1 MNLSFRQLRYAVTA
15 AELGN
20 LSRAALQLHVSQPS
34 ISAAIAQIEAEFGQ
48 AIFVR
53 RRGSGVALTAFGRSM
68 IDQAQRVLG
77 ALRGL
82 EQLGLAARE
91 PFGRLVLGCF
101 DELAPY
107 YAPALS
113 RESLGGQEDVMRE
126 VIGNGTPRMPGF
138 KVHFQA
144 ADIDAIV
151 AYLKTVP
158 PQGAPAPAPKARGDQ
173 RDAD

>member
-1 MNLSFRQLRYAVTA
+1 MRLPWTIFSMSVAAWGCAFLQASHAEGSLDDKQLTGMRLFNQSCRVCHVKPQVT
-15 AELGN
+15 
-20 LSRAALQLHVSQPS
+20 SPQ
-34 ISAAIAQIEAEFGQ
+34 
-48 AIFVR
+48 
-53 RRGSGVALTAFGRSM
+53 
-68 IDQAQRVLG
+68 
-77 ALRGL
+77 
-82 EQLGLAARE
+82 
-91 PFGRLVLGCF
+91 
-101 DELAPY
+101 
-107 YAPALS
+107 YAPVLS

-158 PQGAPAPAPKARGDQ
+158 PQGAPAPAPKTRGDQ